1 MNGLIVLIILVI
13 LWGAWK
19 ILEAIFTKLSDIINH
34 PQRKREQVLKEQE
47 TKDRNAAKE
56 KARLEYLERTKV
68 EQERKIREEAAFLE
82 KYRTISLEDLL
93 LDKNLDEYK
102 KIRLLKEI
110 HNHSMSDA
118 KELLKTAGR
127 AEKKAKLSAIKR
139 KVFQKAQELHGL
151 PETNGGRK
159 PIPDDVK
166 MFVWNRDGGKCVNCG
181 SRDTLEFDHI
191 IPVVKGG
198 SNTGRNI
205 QLLCEKCN
213 RAKSDSIV

>member
-1 MNGLIVLIILVI
+1 MNGLIVLIILVV
-13 LWGAWK
+13 LWDVWK
-19 ILEAIFTKLSDIINH
+19 IFEAIFTALSDILNR
-34 PQRKREQVLKEQE
+34 PQRKREQERKEQE
-47 TKDRNAAKE
+47 AKDRQAAKE
-56 KARLEYLERTKV
+56 KAHIEYLERTKV
-68 EQERKIREEAAFLE
+68 EQERKTKEEAAFLE

-93 LDKNLDEYK
+93 LDKNLEAYK
-102 KIRLLKEI
+102 KIRLLNEI
-110 HNHSMSDA
+110 HNHSRSDA
-118 KELLKTAGR
+118 EELLKTAER

-181 SRDTLEFDHI
+181 SRDALEFDHI
-191 IPVVKGG
+191 IPVIKGG
-198 SNTGRNI
+198 ANTGRNI

-213 RAKSDSIV
+213 RAKSDSID